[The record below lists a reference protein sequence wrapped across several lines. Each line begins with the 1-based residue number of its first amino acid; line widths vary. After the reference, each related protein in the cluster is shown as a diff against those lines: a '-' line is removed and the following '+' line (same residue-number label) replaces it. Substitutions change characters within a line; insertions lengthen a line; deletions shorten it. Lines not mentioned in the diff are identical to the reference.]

1 MSKKAFTL
9 VELIMV
15 MLIVGI
21 LSIAIINDIAS
32 SLASTNLEVAKWKLI
47 TDIHYAQ
54 NLAVTQQIEHGVIF
68 NPGSSTYSV
77 YSQNTTN
84 IVQDPL
90 TNSPFTVNF
99 ANDTSF
105 QGVTFTSPTFGNRL
119 EFDNLGAPSDGT
131 TPLASD
137 GTITLS
143 RGTPSAV
150 ITITKN
156 TGKVK

>member
-1 MSKKAFTL
+1 MHKRAFSL
-9 VELIMV
+9 VELVMV
-15 MLIVGI
+15 LLIIGI

-54 NLAVTQQIEHGVIF
+54 NLAVTQQLNHGVIF
-68 NPGSSTYSV
+68 DPGASTYSV

-90 TNSPFTVNF
+90 TNSPFTVDF
-99 ANDTSF
+99 ATDTSF

-119 EFDNLGAPSDGT
+119 EFNNLGEPSDGI
-131 TPLASD
+131 TPLASS
-137 GTITLS
+137 GTITLN
-143 RGTPSAV
+143 RGVGSV
-150 ITITKN
+150 IITITRN
-156 TGKVK
+156 TGKVQ